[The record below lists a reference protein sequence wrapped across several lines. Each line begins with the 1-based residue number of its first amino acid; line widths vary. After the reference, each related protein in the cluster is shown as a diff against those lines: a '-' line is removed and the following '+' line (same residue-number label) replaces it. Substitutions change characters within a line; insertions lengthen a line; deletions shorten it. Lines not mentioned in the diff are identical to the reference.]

1 MTNKNLNI
9 TVHMDG
15 DICYTTL
22 SDTNY
27 PALYHIT
34 TTTSLLT
41 ELARSVAL
49 GTNTYAATTDPDTQN
64 TLFVVRPASG
74 ALNRF
79 DIVIVSELAKH
90 YQVYADVD
98 LNVNM
103 TPMQVTATCNVPFTP
118 AWARYIATDKDGTVK
133 AFSHRPITDPDQ
145 SPPTRWVAQKISTLT
160 TLSTVVDRQAPFA
173 HDSDEWLTTLVKLP

>member
-22 SDTNY
+22 SDTND
-27 PALYHIT
+27 PAL
-34 TTTSLLT
+34 
-41 ELARSVAL
+41 
-49 GTNTYAATTDPDTQN
+49 
-64 TLFVVRPASG
+64 
-74 ALNRF
+74 
-79 DIVIVSELAKH
+79 

-98 LNVNM
+98 LNVNL

-160 TLSTVVDRQAPFA
+160 TLSTVVDRQTPFT